1 MLPFLGDYP
10 HAKTKILIGSLQ
22 KDIDDQRI
30 MQPDLTRRA
39 FWPLTCEPEFS
50 HVIDSCKKL
59 QHRQDFHFTTI
70 SAISND
76 IILQKSFKI
85 QFWSYILPFWSFLHK
100 GDFFQKKTDIPTK
113 L

>member
-1 MLPFLGDYP
+1 MVPY
-10 HAKTKILIGSLQ
+10 

-39 FWPLTCEPEFS
+39 FWSLTCEPEFS